1 MDIKIILASASPR
14 RRELVKMLNCDYLCM
29 TADADETI
37 DTAIPALAV
46 QELSYR
52 KATAVEKAL
61 PDFENLEGVNVIIGA
76 DTVVVCD
83 GEIMGKPHDKDDAF
97 RMLKKLSGK
106 SHSVYTGI
114 TLIWNNGTKKS
125 FAEETKV
132 FVSNLSDKEIKDYI
146 KTNECWDKAGSY
158 AIQGLFSI
166 HIEKIDG
173 DYNNVVGFPVS
184 RIYRELKVKN

>member
-14 RRELVKMLNCDYLCM
+14 RRELVKLLNCDFLCM

-37 DTAIPALAV
+37 DIEDPAIAV
-46 QELSYR
+46 EMLSDR
-52 KATAVEKAL
+52 KASAVKDAL
-61 PDFENLEGVNVIIGA
+61 PDFENLDGKNVIIGA

-83 GEIMGKPHDKDDAF
+83 GEIMGKPKDKDDAF

-106 SHSVYTGI
+106 AHSVYTGI
-114 TLIWNNGTKKS
+114 TLIWNDGSKKS

-132 FVSNLSDKEIKDYI
+132 FVSNLSDREIKDYI

-158 AIQGLFSI
+158 AIQGFFSI
-166 HIEKIDG
+166 HIEKIEG
-173 DYNNVVGFPVS
+173 DYNNVVGFPVA
-184 RIYRELKVKN
+184 RIYNELK

>member
-1 MDIKIILASASPR
+1 MDTKIILASASPR
-14 RRELVKMLNCDYLCM
+14 RRELVKLLNCDFLCM

-37 DTAIPALAV
+37 ETNNPALAV
-46 QELSYR
+46 EMLSDR
-52 KATAVEKAL
+52 KASAVKNAL
-61 PDFENLEGVNVIIGA
+61 PNFENLDGTNVIIGA

-83 GEIMGKPHDKDDAF
+83 GEIMGKPKDKDDAF
-97 RMLKKLSGK
+97 RMLRKLSGK
-106 SHSVYTGI
+106 AHSVYTGI
-114 TLIWNNGTKKS
+114 TLIWNNGNKKS

-132 FVSNLSDKEIKDYI
+132 FVSSLSDKEINDYI

-166 HIEKIDG
+166 HIKKIDG

-184 RIYRELKVKN
+184 RIYRELTGK